1 MSVLP
6 GPRPS
11 SGLRRVGEVSSDL
24 LIATAVIWSLPLAFA
39 VLAAVFRFLLGFS
52 N

>member
-6 GPRPS
+6 GLSPS
-11 SGLRRVGEVSSDL
+11 SGLRRVGEVASDL
-24 LIATAVIWSLPLAFA
+24 LLATAVIWALPLLFA
-39 VLAAVFRFLLGFS
+39 ALAAVFRLLWEFS